1 MQLVTMEGKGVTI
14 TTTPEIAGRLLKSQ
28 VLNLKVVSR
37 PFDECEP
44 GGCETCA
51 SHKTCPLLRGI

>member
-1 MQLVTMEGKGVTI
+1 MKLVTMEGKGVTI

-28 VLNLKVVSR
+28 VLGLKVISR
-37 PFDECEP
+37 PFNECEP

-51 SHKTCPLLRGI
+51 SHKACPLNLGV